1 MKKTKAKLKAR
12 LAAVIAVAMLLGF
25 SPGGPSALSAFAAG
39 SEYVFKVLVEPQY
52 TFYSVYEFH
61 AGMAPVQTAPKDVQN
76 HVYSYWYYSLEKLDT
91 VNHTNGEALPY
102 DPVSGLARVLTFAPD
117 ESSPYTTTFIDKK
130 GQVKPIT
137 MPAGYD
143 GYSFSYEGFSD
154 GLLQISKFDKSQER
168 YRSYAFLTPNGTIA
182 QGLDKEAL
190 AQYSL
195 IGDFSNG
202 YAVAYKYDSL
212 GQRGYI
218 DKTGNYYAGNPPKA
232 SLEFP
237 NNLTYSEGGDTAAD
251 GYRQYAFKDADGN
264 DIALP
269 GGYSGAYFY
278 HDGYA
283 WVLKDGKWGIVQLRE
298 NYEVIVSPAAV
309 TLKPGASFQFGAR
322 IEGDNPTQTV
332 IWSLDGENSAGTS
345 ISTTSGALTI
355 AADETATTLTVKAAS
370 EARKEVFGTATVTVS
385 NDPQPPATV
394 SSVEVYPQNV
404 KLKRGENFQFSAWVH
419 GANAPTQAVTW
430 SVAGNSSA
438 TTAIT
443 TSGGALTIAADETAT
458 SLTVRASSALD
469 PEKSGEAKVEV
480 ITQQNGGPVIG
491 GGGGGGGGGGVQTV
505 PAADDGAVRLSF
517 TQSGGNV
524 TLVLPD
530 DKVNEII
537 KHSTTVATV
546 DLSKVTN
553 ATAAVLPKAAL
564 EKFAAA
570 GLAVEFK
577 LPRGTVTLDAEAVKS
592 AAAQA
597 AGSTVSVA
605 LKSVAQSEL
614 NARQRT
620 AVGEARVYDISV
632 SSNGKYITSFDG
644 GRVTIALP
652 YTLKAGEKASGV
664 AVWYLDGEGN
674 IQKMDVV
681 YDASAAAAIFTADHL
696 SLYAVGY
703 DPAWENPFSDVK
715 ESDWFY
721 GDVEFVHVNGLFSG
735 TSATTFGPNA
745 RMTRGMLVTV
755 LGRLHGVET
764 NTRSAISFSDV
775 AVDKYYA
782 NYVAWAKNAGIVD
795 GTGGG
800 KFAPDA
806 EISRQDMAVILSR
819 YVDFAK
825 KNFPVTLQ
833 YSIFA
838 DESAIADYAK
848 NAVQTMYSGGIL
860 NGKPENKFDPQG
872 DATRAEVAAMLHRF
886 VEKTTD

>member
-1 MKKTKAKLKAR
+1 MKKTKEKLKAR
-12 LAAVIAVAMLLGF
+12 LAAVIAVVMLLGF
-25 SPGGPSALSAFAAG
+25 SPGGPSVLSAFAAG
-39 SEYVFKVLVEPQY
+39 SEYVFKVLVEPRY

-61 AGMAPVQTAPKDVQN
+61 AGMAPVQDDV
-76 HVYSYWYYSLEKLDT
+76 YKYWYYSLEKQST
-91 VNHTNGEALPY
+91 VGSGGNYSYTGPH
-102 DPVSGLARVLTFAPD
+102 DPVSGLAKVVTYAPD
-117 ESSPYTTTFIDKK
+117 GKTSTTTFIDKA
-130 GQVKPIT
+130 GAVRTIAL
-137 MPAGYD
+137 PAGYEN
-143 GYSFSYEGFSD
+143 YTLSYEGFKE
-154 GLLQISKFDKSQER
+154 GLLRISALQ
-168 YRSYAFLTPNGTIA
+168 SYAFITSDGKVAPGLSKEE
-182 QGLDKEAL
+182 LDK
-190 AQYSL
+190 YDYV
-195 IGDFSNG
+195 GDFFDG
-202 YAVAYKYDSL
+202 YAYVYTYVSTPRID
-212 GQRGYI
+212 GYI
-218 DKTGNYYAGNPPKA
+218 DKSGNFYDDKPLVAPK
-232 SLEFP
+232 FP
-237 NNLTYSEGGDTAAD
+237 NDLEYFKEYDRAL
-251 GYRQYAFKDADGN
+251 GYYKQSAFKDADGN
-264 DIALP
+264 DIPLP
-269 GGYSGAYFY
+269 KGYSGAYFY

-283 WVLKDGKWGIVQLRE
+283 WVMKGDKWGIVELRE
-298 NYEVIVSPAAV
+298 AYDVTISPSAV
-309 TLKPGASFQFGAR
+309 TLQKGTNFQFGVRVA
-322 IEGDNPTQTV
+322 GKDNPTQAVEWSV
-332 IWSLDGENSAGTS
+332 IGGSAGTS

-355 AADETATTLTVKAAS
+355 AAGETAGTLTVEALSLADKAS
-370 EARKEVFGTATVTVS
+370 FGTATVTVS
-385 NDPQPPATV
+385 DDPQPQATV
-394 SSVEVYPQNV
+394 SSVEVYPPLV
-404 KLKRGENFQFSAWVH
+404 EMKRGESFQFSAWVH
-419 GANAPTQAVTW
+419 GANTPTQAVTW
-430 SVAGNSSA
+430 SVEGGNA
-438 TTAIT
+438 ATAIT
-443 TSGGALTIAADETAT
+443 TSGGALTIAENETAT
-458 SLTVRASSALD
+458 TLTVRATSVLGPD
-469 PEKSGEAKVEV
+469 PKKSGTAKVEIV
-480 ITQQNGGPVIG
+480 TPSSPVTG
-491 GGGGGGGGGGVQTV
+491 GGGGGGGGIQTV

-530 DKVNEII
+530 DKVNDII
-537 KHSTTVATV
+537 KNSTTVATV

-577 LPRGTVTLDAEAVKS
+577 LPQGAVTLDAEAVKS

-597 AGSTVSVA
+597 GGSNVSVA

-632 SSNGKYITSFDG
+632 SSDGKYITSFDG

-735 TSATTFGPNA
+735 TSATTFAPNA

-755 LGRLHGVET
+755 LGRLHGAET
-764 NTRSAISFSDV
+764 GARSAISFSDV
-775 AVDKYYA
+775 AADKYYA
-782 NYVAWAKNAGIVD
+782 DYVAWAKDAGIVD

-860 NGKPENKFDPQG
+860 NGKPENKFDP
-872 DATRAEVAAMLHRF
+872 
-886 VEKTTD
+886 